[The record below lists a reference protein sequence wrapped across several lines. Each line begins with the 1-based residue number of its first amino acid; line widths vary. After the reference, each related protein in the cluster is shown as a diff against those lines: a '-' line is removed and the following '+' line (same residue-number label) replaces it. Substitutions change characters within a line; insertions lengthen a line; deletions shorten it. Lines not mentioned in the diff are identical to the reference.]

1 MSQTHRGSCLC
12 GQVRFE
18 ITGDFE
24 RFYLCHCQ
32 RCRKGTGS
40 AHAANLFAHGA
51 TLRWLSGE
59 DHLRRYA
66 VPGTRHTRCFCET
79 CGAPVPRV
87 QQDGTLVVVPAGS
100 LDSPVTIRPDAHI
113 FVAGRA
119 DWDHALEQVPQVDT
133 VPKP

>member
-18 ITGDFE
+18 ITSDFE
-24 RFYLCHCQ
+24 RFYLCHCK

-40 AHAANLFAHGA
+40 AHAANLFAPNA
-51 TLRWLSGE
+51 TVNWLSGE

-79 CGAPVPRV
+79 CGAPIPRV
-87 QQDGTLVVVPAGS
+87 PQDGTLVVVPAGS
-100 LDSPVTIRPDAHI
+100 LDTPVAIRPDAHI
-113 FVAGRA
+113 FVADRA
-119 DWDHALEQVPQVDT
+119 DWDHGLEEVPQADT